1 MAGQSTPDRRRHT
14 GQSAP
19 SPWLHS
25 ACWPFLAERQ
35 GGIPCSWVH
44 CVGTPRLAP
53 RVRAQILRRQPV
65 KFRSNDGGRGALWAP
80 SHWIPEPTSD
90 AATPAWN
97 RPRDLQ
103 LVSRERTIQKTAP
116 KANRVSISPCCL
128 SSSSVERER
137 IGDRAQRRMREC
149 SLPGLGPDSSAV
161 EGSCGDFARS
171 RQGLNYFR

>member
-14 GQSAP
+14 GQSA
-19 SPWLHS
+19 SSHWLHS
-25 ACWPFLAERQ
+25 ACGAFLAVRQ
-35 GGIPCSWVH
+35 GGIPRPWVR
-44 CVGTPRLAP
+44 CVGTPRLALHDG
-53 RVRAQILRRQPV
+53 AQILPRQPAR
-65 KFRSNDGGRGALWAP
+65 FGSNDGGRGALWAP

-103 LVSRERTIQKTAP
+103 LVSREPTIQNTAP

-137 IGDRAQRRMREC
+137 IGDRAQRRIREC